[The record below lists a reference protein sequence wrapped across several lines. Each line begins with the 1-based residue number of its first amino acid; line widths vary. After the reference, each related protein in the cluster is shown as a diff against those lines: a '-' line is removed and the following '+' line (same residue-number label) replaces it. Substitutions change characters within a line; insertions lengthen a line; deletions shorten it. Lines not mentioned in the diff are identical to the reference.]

1 MPNLADAPRSGVLQP
16 PRSVAAAGTWARRK
30 RWGAR
35 WIGHEARLLTPAVL
49 VVAAA
54 IGALGAREPAVFVVI
69 GALILV
75 VAVCVGAYRHP
86 TRTLGGAFFLL
97 PVAETKFRMRSPG
110 ASVAGE
116 VDTQVL
122 MELGIYALIG
132 LIAVVTAASSAFRRR
147 PFTRPELLLGAYV
160 AMAVGSELW
169 SETPAL
175 TAVRGVQLVILFVL
189 ATVCTRV
196 LGPERTLDGLAR
208 AVVPYVLACALMA
221 AVLPW
226 AEGRASDGAPVVRFS
241 WFYVHPIA
249 AATFTGLGILSVC
262 MDVRRD
268 LARRTSAAVLRAVVL
283 VTPLLAVLVLTRA
296 RGPALATFA
305 ALVVLVIHRRAPR
318 WVVTAASAGALVLV
332 SVYVNAGFSFVR
344 WLDANRDVALIRF
357 ILREQTAG
365 DIAEFS
371 GRDEL
376 WRAAS
381 GLFADRP
388 AIGYG
393 YGGARTVLLDAL
405 PWAGDAHNGFVQTVL
420 DVGVLGTVPLLLA
433 FGLVLLSATGAP
445 RPQARMRAPDVQAAT
460 LAYFVFALAIAATDV
475 CFAQPGVLF
484 LLVASCVGAAGRLQG
499 AVESEPPAHRA
510 RLALAFTPRERPNP
524 WPN

>member
-1 MPNLADAPRSGVLQP
+1 MSAHGTRPGSGRPTLAG
-16 PRSVAAAGTWARRK
+16 G
-30 RWGAR
+30 
-35 WIGHEARLLTPAVL
+35 IGREARLLTPAVL
-49 VVAAA
+49 AGAAV
-54 IGALGAREPAVFVVI
+54 IGALGARKPAVFLAAA
-69 GALILV
+69 ALMLV
-75 VAVCVGAYRHP
+75 VAVCVAAYRHP
-86 TRTLGGAFFLL
+86 TRTLAVGFFLL

-116 VDTQVL
+116 VDAQVV
-122 MELGIYALIG
+122 MELGIYALIA
-132 LIAVVTAASSAFRRR
+132 LIAVVTVASSAFRWR
-147 PFTRPELLLGAYV
+147 PLTRPELLLGAYV

-169 SETPAL
+169 SQTPVL
-175 TAVRGVQLVILFVL
+175 TAVRGMQLVILFVL
-189 ATVCTRV
+189 ATVCART

-208 AVVPYVLACALMA
+208 AVVPYVLVCALMA

-226 AEGRASDGAPVVRFS
+226 AEGRASDGAPVARFS

-249 AATFTGLGILSVC
+249 AATFTGLGILRVV
-262 MDVRRD
+262 MDARRE
-268 LARRTSAAVLRAVVL
+268 LARRASAAAALRAAVL

-296 RGPALATFA
+296 RGPALATFG
-305 ALVVLVIHRRAPR
+305 ALVVLAIRGRAPR
-318 WVVTAASAGALVLV
+318 WVVTAASAGALALV
-332 SVYVNAGFSFVR
+332 AVYVNAGFSFVR

-381 GLFADRP
+381 DLFAARP

-393 YGGARTVLLDAL
+393 YGGARTVLLEAL

-420 DVGVLGTVPLLLA
+420 DVGMLGTVPLLVA
-433 FGLVLLSATGAP
+433 FGLALCSAVGAP
-445 RPQARMRAPDVQAAT
+445 RPQPLAHPRTRAPDTQAAT

-484 LLVASCVGAAGRLQG
+484 LLVASCVAAAGRLRG
-499 AVESEPPAHRA
+499 VVESEPPLHRA
-510 RLALAFTPRERPNP
+510 RLALAFTPQERRNA
-524 WPN
+524 WPT